1 MADIKFIESL
11 NIEDNVFELMENC
24 VIGYLVHYCAPYTGA
39 GEHEIPA
46 GTRFC
51 IHGPMNSDTM
61 YMHLVEENENTLLDV
76 LTEKE
81 QKNIPMLGDRLA
93 GFSFFI
99 TEKQMRELSLNF
111 ISGSRER
118 CLEIFE
124 LLCPDL
130 DTFLRKYVED
140 KGEL

>member
-1 MADIKFIESL
+1 MADSKFLESL

-24 VIGYLVHYCAPYTGA
+24 VIGYLVQYYAPYTGA

-46 GTRFC
+46 GTKFC
-51 IHGPMNSDTM
+51 IHGPMNGDTM
-61 YMHLVEENENTLLDV
+61 YMHLVEENDSTLLDV

-81 QKNIPMLGDRLA
+81 KKNIPMLSTRLNR
-93 GFSFFI
+93 FSFFI
-99 TEKQMRELSLNF
+99 TEKQMEKLPLKF

-124 LLCPDL
+124 LIRQNDREFV
-130 DTFLRKYVED
+130 TKFLND
-140 KGEL
+140 NI

>member
-1 MADIKFIESL
+1 MADRMFIESL

-24 VIGYLVHYCAPYTGA
+24 MIGYLVHYCAPYTGA

-46 GTRFC
+46 GTKFC
-51 IHGPMNSDTM
+51 IHGPMRSDAM
-61 YMHLVEENENTLLDV
+61 YMHLVGENASILLDV

-81 QKNIPMLGDRLA
+81 KKNIPMLSTRLN

-99 TEKQMRELSLNF
+99 TEKQMEELPLKF

-118 CLEIFE
+118 SLEIFE
-124 LLCPDL
+124 LI
-130 DTFLRKYVED
+130 RKVDREYMTRTV
-140 KGEL
+140 GGNM